1 DVDLPFVSFR
11 HTYRFPDGPTLAS
24 DSTLRF
30 REHAEIAASLHS
42 AGFDVADV
50 RHAPDR
56 PGSEYVFPTP
66 STPRTYTPPARP
78 MVALNATMGPSGA
91 RRKASAE
98 ALLQRRELVLQRGR
112 DLVLADGGEPLFDE
126 RDLLPPLVDV
136 DVERGLDVLD
146 RLGQAG
152 RLDVV
157 GR

>member
-1 DVDLPFVSFR
+1 
-11 HTYRFPDGPTLAS
+11 
-24 DSTLRF
+24 
-30 REHAEIAASLHS
+30 
-42 AGFDVADV
+42 
-50 RHAPDR
+50 
-56 PGSEYVFPTP
+56 
-66 STPRTYTPPARP
+66 

-157 GR
+157 GRGHEADRRLLGVRLALEPLDDPLENARVLAEARPQEPAVVAAP